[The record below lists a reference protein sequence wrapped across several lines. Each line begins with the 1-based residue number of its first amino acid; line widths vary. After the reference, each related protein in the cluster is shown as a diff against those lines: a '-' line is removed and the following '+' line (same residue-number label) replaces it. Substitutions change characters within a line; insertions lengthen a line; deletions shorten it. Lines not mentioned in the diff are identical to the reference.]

1 MRVEDLANL
10 APDSDVRQAALEVER
25 HVAAEGWDQAPR
37 LFALVRTAALVAQQP
52 ELAGQ
57 LGDAVYTPVE
67 QEGLPDQGSLEE
79 SLDAI
84 AWPPA
89 VDGCAVVVERIM
101 LPPEAEQDVPDD
113 PAALEAYVAA
123 HPDRRDVRIVAAVT
137 RDGQSHTGVR
147 GRPPA
152 DDELLEAPD
161 LVPNLTRA
169 LRDTLAD

>member
-1 MRVEDLANL
+1 MQLEDLANL

-25 HVAAEGWDQAPR
+25 HVADAGWDQPPR

-52 ELAGQ
+52 ELADQ
-57 LGDAVYTPVE
+57 LGDSAYTPVE
-67 QEGLPDQGSLEE
+67 QEGLPDAATLEDALE
-79 SLDAI
+79 SI
-84 AWPPA
+84 VWPPA

-101 LPPEAEQDVPDD
+101 LPPAAEADVPDD
-113 PAALEAYVAA
+113 PTALEAYVAA

-152 DDELLEAPD
+152 DEELLEGPD
-161 LVPNLTRA
+161 LVPNLTRV